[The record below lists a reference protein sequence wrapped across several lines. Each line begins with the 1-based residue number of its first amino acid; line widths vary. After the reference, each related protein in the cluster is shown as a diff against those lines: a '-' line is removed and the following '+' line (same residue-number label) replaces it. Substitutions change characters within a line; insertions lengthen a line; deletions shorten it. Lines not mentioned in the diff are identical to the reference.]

1 MSSYL
6 LAVSV
11 ALLGWWVS
19 TGIILYLNLLPSRSH
34 AWSVG
39 GFAVFALASL
49 AALPYVAEQHSQ
61 AAAIAGF
68 AIALAVWGALEI
80 SYLMGFLTGNNSQ
93 PCPASVSGWRRFRLA
108 VATSIHHEIAVIA
121 CGIAIVVLSWGATN
135 QVAAG
140 TYLTLW
146 LMRWSAKLNLY
157 LGVSNFN
164 EHWLPERNR
173 YLVSYMRTR
182 AMNWLFPFSVG
193 LATIAAVLL
202 ALAASGA
209 DNAVDKLSFALV
221 CTLLSLAILEHWFL
235 VLPVR
240 DSALW
245 QWAITAAGRVRA
257 RTTQRTTAR
266 VPPAKKMAITANNP
280 ATTTSGQTMRSS
292 FFTRLKA
299 DSSP

>member
-11 ALLGWWVS
+11 ALLGWWLS
-19 TGIILYLNLLPSRSH
+19 TGIILYLNLLPRRSH
-34 AWSVG
+34 PWSVT
-39 GFAVFALASL
+39 GFTLLALASL
-49 AALPYVAEQHSQ
+49 ALLPEISQ
-61 AAAIAGF
+61 RESQTSAVMGF

-80 SYLMGFLTGNNSQ
+80 SYLMGFLTGSNDRS
-93 PCPASVSGWRRFRLA
+93 CPPGTVGWQRFRLA
-108 VATSIHHEIAVIA
+108 LATSIHHELAVIT
-121 CGIAIVVLSWGATN
+121 CGIAIIALSWDAPN

-173 YLVSYMRTR
+173 YLVSYMRVR
-182 AMNWLFPFSVG
+182 PMNWLFPFSVG
-193 LATIAAVLL
+193 LATVAATLL
-202 ALAASGA
+202 ALEAMAADTPFQA
-209 DNAVDKLSFALV
+209 LSSALV
-221 CTLLSLAILEHWFL
+221 CTILSLAILEHWFL

-245 QWAITAAGRVRA
+245 QWAITAASRVKARNGRRA
-257 RTTQRTTAR
+257 STEKPTACSAAMHGSA
-266 VPPAKKMAITANNP
+266 PGSLPH
-280 ATTTSGQTMRSS
+280 G
-292 FFTRLKA
+292 
-299 DSSP
+299 

>member
-11 ALLGWWVS
+11 ALLGWWLS
-19 TGIILYLNLLPSRSH
+19 TGIILYLNLLPRRSH
-34 AWSVG
+34 AWSVF
-39 GFAVFALASL
+39 GFAVIALASL
-49 AALPYVAEQHSQ
+49 AVLPDVAAQQSQ
-61 AAAIAGF
+61 AAAIVGF
-68 AIALAVWGALEI
+68 AVALAIWGALEI
-80 SYLMGFLTGNNSQ
+80 SYLMGFLTGNNNQ
-93 PCPASVSGWRRFRLA
+93 PCPASVSGWTRFRLA
-108 VATSIHHEIAVIA
+108 VATSIHHEIAVIV
-121 CGIAIVVLSWGATN
+121 CGIAIIALSWGAPN
-135 QVAAG
+135 QVASG

-193 LATIAAVLL
+193 LATIAATLL
-202 ALAASGA
+202 ALAASDA
-209 DNAVDKLSFALV
+209 DNAVDRLSFALV

-257 RTTQRTTAR
+257 RTTARTTAHE
-266 VPPAKKMAITANNP
+266 PPANKVAITANTA
-280 ATTTSGQTMRSS
+280 ATTTSG
-292 FFTRLKA
+292 
-299 DSSP
+299 

>member
-11 ALLGWWVS
+11 ALVGWWLS
-19 TGIILYLNLLPSRSH
+19 TGVILYLNLLPRRSH
-34 AWSVG
+34 PWSVLG
-39 GFAVFALASL
+39 FAALALGSLALLPEIAQTQTTAAAILGFAV
-49 AALPYVAEQHSQ
+49 
-61 AAAIAGF
+61 
-68 AIALAVWGALEI
+68 ALAVWGALEI
-80 SYLMGFLTGNNSQ
+80 SYLMGFLTGSNSQ
-93 PCPASVSGWRRFRLA
+93 PCPERVTGWRRFRLA

-121 CGIAIVVLSWGATN
+121 CGIAILVLSWGAPN

-140 TYLTLW
+140 TFLTLW

-193 LATIAAVLL
+193 AATTIATVL
-202 ALAASGA
+202 ALAAAGA
-209 DNAVDKLSFALV
+209 DSAVERLALSLV
-221 CTLLSLAILEHWFL
+221 CTLLVLAILEHWFL

-245 QWAITAAGRVRA
+245 QWAISAAAGVRA
-257 RTTQRTTAR
+257 RAGQRATRHDPTACE
-266 VPPAKKMAITANNP
+266 PALPSAAA
-280 ATTTSGQTMRSS
+280 ATRATG
-292 FFTRLKA
+292 LGHG
-299 DSSP
+299 

>member
-1 MSSYL
+1 MSTYL

-11 ALLGWWVS
+11 ALLGWWLS

-34 AWSVG
+34 AWSVA
-39 GFAVFALASL
+39 GFALIALASL
-49 AALPYVAEQHSQ
+49 ALLPGIAGQQSQ
-61 AAAIAGF
+61 PAAIAGF
-68 AIALAVWGALEI
+68 AVALAVWGALEI
-80 SYLMGFLTGNNSQ
+80 SYLMGFLTGSNNEL
-93 PCPASVSGWRRFRLA
+93 CPADVSGWKRFRLA
-108 VATSIHHEIAVIA
+108 IATSIHHEMAVVA
-121 CGIAIVVLSWGATN
+121 CGVAILALSWNAPN

-193 LATIAAVLL
+193 LATITATLL

-209 DNAVDKLSFALV
+209 DNAVERLSFALV
-221 CTLLSLAILEHWFL
+221 CTLLALAILEHWFL

-245 QWAITAAGRVRA
+245 QWAITAAVRVRSRSVRRA
-257 RTTQRTTAR
+257 GTGKPAGCDMSIAANSTAT
-266 VPPAKKMAITANNP
+266 P
-280 ATTTSGQTMRSS
+280 SG
-292 FFTRLKA
+292 
-299 DSSP
+299 

>member
-6 LAVSV
+6 LAISI
-11 ALLGWWVS
+11 ALLGWWLS
-19 TGIILYLNLLPSRSH
+19 TGIILYLNLLPRRSH

-39 GFAVFALASL
+39 GFALLALASL
-49 AALPYVAEQHSQ
+49 ALLPGISAEHSQ
-61 AAAIAGF
+61 PAAIAGF
-68 AIALAVWGALEI
+68 AVALTVWGALEI

-93 PCPASVSGWRRFRLA
+93 PCPAGISGWRRFRLA
-108 VATSIHHEIAVIA
+108 IATSIHHELAVVA
-121 CGIAIVVLSWGATN
+121 CGVAIIALSWKAPN

-193 LATIAAVLL
+193 LATIVATLL
-202 ALAASGA
+202 ALAASSA
-209 DNAVDKLSFALV
+209 DNAVDRLSSSLV
-221 CTLLSLAILEHWFL
+221 CTLLALAILEHWFL

-245 QWAITAAGRVRA
+245 QWAITAAERVRA
-257 RTTQRTTAR
+257 RTSQRASAR
-266 VPPAKKMAITANNP
+266 KPPACKVAMPGQATAGST
-280 ATTTSGQTMRSS
+280 ASGQGTRSPA
-292 FFTRLKA
+292 F
-299 DSSP
+299 